1 MGRPLERLYFI
12 TMDGA
17 VMKDGAM
24 TMDGAVTSDGVVTK
38 DGVVTAGG
46 TPIGHVEQV
55 EAASRAGIRWIQLRM
70 KEATDAEVSAAATEA
85 KKICD
90 ARGCVL
96 IINDR
101 VEIAAAVNAHGVH
114 LGKEDMPVSEARRIL
129 GANKLV
135 GGTAN
140 TLEDIRK
147 HHLEGADYIGLGPYR
162 YTTTKKNLSP
172 VLELEGYRRIMS
184 RLEQERIDIPV
195 IAIGGIGVEDAAPL
209 LDAGLYGIAFS
220 GMLVHAEDRLALV
233 RALEEKLVLA
243 GRKTGAGAGEKN

>member
-17 VMKDGAM
+17 VTTGA
-24 TMDGAVTSDGVVTK
+24 AVRT
-38 DGVVTAGG
+38 GG

-70 KEATDAEVSAAATEA
+70 KEATDAEVRDAAKEA

-101 VEIAAAVNAHGVH
+101 VEIAAAVDAHGVH
-114 LGKEDMPVSEARRIL
+114 LGREDMTVREARRLL
-129 GANKLV
+129 GENKLV

-172 VLELEGYRRIMS
+172 VLELEGYRRIMNL
-184 RLEQERIDIPV
+184 LEQERIDIPV
-195 IAIGGIGVEDAAPL
+195 VAIGGIGVEAAAPL
-209 LDAGLYGIAFS
+209 LDAGVYGIAFS
-220 GMLVHAEDRLALV
+220 GMLVHAEDRPALVRTLEEQVV
-233 RALEEKLVLA
+233 RALEEKLVHA
-243 GRKTGAGAGEKN
+243 GRTAGAGAGRKN

>member
-1 MGRPLERLYFI
+1 LYFI

-17 VMKDGAM
+17 VR
-24 TMDGAVTSDGVVTK
+24 MDGAVTTDGAGRT
-38 DGVVTAGG
+38 GG

-70 KEATDAEVSAAATEA
+70 KEATDAEVRATATEV

-90 ARGCVL
+90 ARDCVL

-101 VEIAAAVNAHGVH
+101 VEIAAAVDAHGVH
-114 LGKEDMPVSEARRIL
+114 LGKEDMTVREARRLL
-129 GANKLV
+129 GENKLI

-147 HHLEGADYIGLGPYR
+147 HYLEGADYIGLGPYR

-184 RLEQERIDIPV
+184 GLEQERIDIPV
-195 IAIGGIGVEDAAPL
+195 IAIGGIGVEDVAAL
-209 LDAGLYGIAFS
+209 VDAGLYGIAFS
-220 GMLVHAEDRLALV
+220 GMLVHVEDRLALV
-233 RALEEKLVLA
+233 RALREKLVGVVGKKLI
-243 GRKTGAGAGEKN
+243 GAPEEKI

>member
-1 MGRPLERLYFI
+1 MGRLLERLYFI

-17 VMKDGAM
+17 V
-24 TMDGAVTSDGVVTK
+24 TSDG
-38 DGVVTAGG
+38 A
-46 TPIGHVEQV
+46 PIGHVEQV

-70 KEATDAEVSAAATEA
+70 KEADDAAVSAAATEA

-101 VEIAAAVNAHGVH
+101 VEIAAAVDAHGVH
-114 LGKEDMPVSEARRIL
+114 LGKEDMPVGEARRLL
-129 GANKLV
+129 GENKLV

-184 RLEQERIDIPV
+184 SLEQERIDIPV

-220 GMLVHAEDRLALV
+220 GMLVHAEDRPALV
-233 RALEEKLVLA
+233 RALEEKLVRMLEEKASVSA
-243 GRKTGAGAGEKN
+243 GGKLV